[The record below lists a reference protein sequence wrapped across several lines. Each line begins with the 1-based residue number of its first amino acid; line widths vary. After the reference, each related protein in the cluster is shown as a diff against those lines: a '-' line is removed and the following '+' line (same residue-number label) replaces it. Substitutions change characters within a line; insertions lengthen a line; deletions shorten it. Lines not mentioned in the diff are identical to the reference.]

1 MARLTGITVHDPV
14 DLPSH
19 ATMDLL
25 RFSGSSGRTSRPAL
39 GVVRWLVAMA
49 CLLAAGAAFAAGP
62 KIRIGVERNSPP
74 LSFTN
79 AQEQPDG
86 FTAELLREMSLV
98 GGLEFEV
105 VPNFWANISADFA
118 AGRLD
123 ALANVSITAERRA
136 TMDFSISHAYVHALT
151 YTRPGTPTINSTS
164 QFPGKSIA
172 TLSGSFVHPYAVER
186 GWGTHVVNYASWR
199 EMLEA
204 VKRGDRDFALVMR
217 RLKTEQ
223 PDELGLSRAFVDDII
238 FPFHFAVHRGDART
252 LERLNA
258 ALATVRQNGT
268 FDRIYAKWIG
278 PIEPHPIRLNDLRPY
293 ALPAA
298 LVVAVIAALF
308 AWQQRVQRR
317 IARQAA
323 ALRASEEKYRALVDH
338 AQEAI
343 YVVQDGLFCFV
354 NKTTLRL
361 TGLPES
367 ALIGQS
373 PNLLIRPQ
381 DQADARGHHKRVLAG
396 ETHALRREY
405 PLVLP
410 SGREIWISVS
420 GVSIEWLGRP
430 ASLNFA
436 TDVTESRAAELA
448 RRAAAERLEKIAN
461 HLPGFVYQFR
471 LRPDG
476 TMCFPYASAGI
487 EDIYGVRAADVRAD
501 ARPAF
506 AHDHPDD
513 AADLLATMQ
522 QSGRDLTPWRHEFRL
537 RYPDGEVRWLEG
549 KAAPQREPDGSV
561 LWHGFISDISE
572 RKRTDQLIRDSLH
585 EKEALLKEVHH
596 RVKNNLQVITS
607 LLRLEA
613 GRIDEPATRAVLKN
627 MQARIRAMALLHETL
642 YRSENFA
649 RVDLAGYLRQ
659 VATQLFRGQN
669 SDLGAVRL
677 TLDLAPA
684 SIGIDQAIPCGLAVN
699 ELMTNS
705 LKHAFPGGRAG
716 ELHVRLHTTAEGHI
730 ELRVCDD
737 GIGLPADFVQRQGHS
752 LGLQLV
758 SDLVKQLQATFAV
771 GPGAC
776 FTLRFVPR
784 APADPP
790 ATLRPPN
797 VP

>member
-1 MARLTGITVHDPV
+1 MEH
-14 DLPSH
+14 S
-19 ATMDLL
+19 
-25 RFSGSSGRTSRPAL
+25 RFFGSSGRATRPGPWL
-39 GVVRWLVAMA
+39 VRWLVAVA
-49 CLLAAGAAFAAGP
+49 CLLATGAAFAAGP
-62 KIRIGVERNSPP
+62 KIRVGVERNSPP

-86 FTAELLREMSLV
+86 FTAELLREMTV
-98 GGLEFEV
+98 AGGLEFEV
-105 VPNFWANISADFA
+105 VPNFWANLTADFA

-136 TMDFSISHAYVHALT
+136 TMDFSISHAYVRALA
-151 YTRPGTPTINSTS
+151 YTRPGAPPIRATA
-164 QFPGKSIA
+164 QFAGKTMA
-172 TLSGSFVHPYAVER
+172 TLSGSFVHPHAVER
-186 GWGTHVVNYASWR
+186 GGWGARVVRYDSWR

-204 VKRGDRDFALVMR
+204 VKRGECDFALVMR
-217 RLKTEQ
+217 RLKLEQ
-223 PDELGLSRAFVDDII
+223 PDELGLNRDFVEDVI
-238 FPFHFAVHRGDART
+238 FPFHFAVHRGDAAT
-252 LERLNA
+252 LERINE
-258 ALATVRQNGT
+258 ALATVRQNGA
-268 FDRIYAKWIG
+268 FDRLYAKWIG
-278 PIEPHPIRLNDLRPY
+278 PIEPRPIRLNDLRPY

-317 IARQAA
+317 ISRQSA
-323 ALRASEEKYRALVDH
+323 ALRASEEKYRVLVDH
-338 AQEAI
+338 ADEAI
-343 YVVQDGLFCFV
+343 YVVQDARFVFV
-354 NKTTLRL
+354 NQTTLRL
-361 TGLPES
+361 TSLPES

-373 PNLLIRPQ
+373 PYLLLRPQ
-381 DQADARGHHKRVLAG
+381 DRADALDHHRRLLAG
-396 ETHALRREY
+396 KTESRRRDY

-410 SGREIWISVS
+410 SGRELWISVS
-420 GVSIEWLGRP
+420 GVGIEWQGRP

-436 TDVTESRAAELA
+436 TDITASRQAELA
-448 RRAAAERLEKIAN
+448 RREAAERLEKIAN

-476 TMCFPYASAGI
+476 AMSFPYASEGI
-487 EDIYGVRAADVRAD
+487 EDIYRVRPADVRAD

-513 AADLLATMQ
+513 AGTILDSMQ
-522 QSGRDLTPWRHEFRL
+522 QSGRDLTPWRHEFRV

-549 KAAPQREPDGSV
+549 NAAPQREPDGGV

-627 MQARIRAMALLHETL
+627 MQARIRAMALLHESL

-684 SIGIDQAIPCGLAVN
+684 SVGIDQAIPCGLVVN

-705 LKHAFPGGRAG
+705 LKHAFPAGRGG
-716 ELHVRLHTTAEGHI
+716 EVRVTLHTTAEGHI

-758 SDLVKQLQATFAV
+758 SDLVKQLQATFAI

-784 APADPP
+784 APADHPE
-790 ATLRPPN
+790 TLRPPN
-797 VP
+797 VS

>member
-1 MARLTGITVHDPV
+1 ME
-14 DLPSH
+14 LPRSSS
-19 ATMDLL
+19 L
-25 RFSGSSGRTSRPAL
+25 SGRALRPGRGL
-39 GVVRWLVAMA
+39 FRRWLVAA
-49 CLLAAGAAFAAGP
+49 GLLVAGALLAAEP

-86 FTAELLREMSLV
+86 FTAELLREMALV

-136 TMDFSISHAYVHALT
+136 TMDFSISHAYVRALS
-151 YTRPGTPTINSTS
+151 YTRPGNPAVSSTA
-164 QFPGKSIA
+164 QFSGKTMA
-172 TLSGSFVHPYAVER
+172 TLSGSFVHPHAVER
-186 GWGTHVVNYASWR
+186 GGWGARIVSYASWR

-204 VKRGDRDFALVMR
+204 VKRGDCDFGLVMR
-217 RLKTEQ
+217 RLKLEQ
-223 PDELGLSRAFVDDII
+223 PDELGLNRSFVEDLI

-258 ALATVRQNGT
+258 AFATVRQNGT
-268 FDRIYAKWIG
+268 FDRLYSKWIG
-278 PIEPHPIRLNDLRPY
+278 PIEPHPIRFNDLRPY
-293 ALPAA
+293 VLPAA
-298 LVVAVIAALF
+298 LVAAAIGALF
-308 AWQQRVQRR
+308 VWQQRVQRR
-317 IARQAA
+317 LARQAA
-323 ALRASEEKYRALVDH
+323 ALREGEEKYRALVDH

-343 YVVQDGLFCFV
+343 YVVQDARFVFV
-354 NKTTLRL
+354 NQTTLRL

-381 DQADARGHHKRVLAG
+381 DRAEARGHHERVLAG

-448 RRAAAERLEKIAN
+448 RREAAERLEKIAN
-461 HLPGFVYQFR
+461 RLPGFVYQFR
-471 LRPDG
+471 LRPDD
-476 TMCFPYASAGI
+476 TACFPYASEGI
-487 EDIYGVRAADVRAD
+487 KDIYRVTADEVRED
-501 ARPAF
+501 ATKVYAIG
-506 AHDHPDD
+506 HPE
-513 AADLLATMQ
+513 DLPRVIASIRESARTL
-522 QSGRDLTPWRHEFRL
+522 SVWRQEFRTL
-537 RYPDGEVRWLEG
+537 FPDGTSTWLEG
-549 KAAPQREPDGSV
+549 NAAPQREPDGCV
-561 LWHGFISDISE
+561 LWHGFVSDISE
-572 RKRTDQLIRDSLH
+572 RKRTEQLVRDSLH

-613 GRIDEPATRAVLKN
+613 ARIEEPGTRAVLKN

-642 YRSENFA
+642 YRSDNFA
-649 RVDLAGYLRQ
+649 RVDLAAYLRQ

-677 TLDLAPA
+677 TLDLGPA
-684 SIGIDQAIPCGLAVN
+684 SVGIEQAIPCGLAVN
-699 ELMTNS
+699 ELMTNA
-705 LKHAFPGGRAG
+705 LKHAFPASRGG
-716 ELHVRLHTTAEGHI
+716 ELHVRLHTSAEGHV
-730 ELRVCDD
+730 ELRVGDD
-737 GIGLPADFVQRQGHS
+737 GIGLPADFAQKQGHS

-758 SDLVKQLQATFAV
+758 SDLVQQLQATLAI

-776 FTLRFVPR
+776 FTLRFLPR
-784 APADPP
+784 APADSS